1 MASARPPCLS
11 ERWSRDVVLAS
22 LCASLGGQCSHP
34 RVRGGAVNCRAAAT
48 ECALWKPPGQPQVSE
63 WGGRCPPQGDRSA
76 GAGNVGRGDTAKEA
90 GAFRLPQVE
99 RKAWKM
105 SRIQVK
111 ALRGRRGQAGEK
123 GRASGHPI
131 QDVTRYCVKIHL
143 GNAGD
148 PLGRVSK

>member
-1 MASARPPCLS
+1 MLPPAGAGWGS
-11 ERWSRDVVLAS
+11 ELP
-22 LCASLGGQCSHP
+22 CCGH
-34 RVRGGAVNCRAAAT
+34 RVCTVEAPRAAAG
-48 ECALWKPPGQPQVSE
+48 LRV
-63 WGGRCPPQGDRSA
+63 GREMPPPQGDRSA
-76 GAGNVGRGDTAKEA
+76 SAGNVGRGDTVKEA